1 MATGKFKWALGAS
14 IVLNVFLLAA
24 MGGSAYVVNQHC
36 KPKSPPPMAST
47 WDQAT
52 KAMPPETR
60 ARIKGLIKQS
70 ALNGEEDMNKARDLR
85 AEAARL
91 AATDPYEPARIAALS
106 EEARSYEDQARA
118 KVERALI
125 EGMAAL
131 SPDERKLVA
140 DHLLKA
146 SFRFRYYLM
155 KPTDAK
161 PGEAKAAVSAA
172 KP

>member
-1 MATGKFKWALGAS
+1 MAGKIKWVLGAS

-24 MGGSAYVVNQHC
+24 MGGSAYVVKQHC
-36 KPKSPPPMAST
+36 KSKAPAPMAST
-47 WDQAT
+47 WDKAT
-52 KAMPPETR
+52 KDMPPEAK
-60 ARIKGLIKQS
+60 ARIKGLMKQS
-70 ALNGEEDMNKARDLR
+70 ALSGEEDMAKARDLR

-91 AATDPYEPARIAALS
+91 AATNPYEPARIAALS

-131 SPDERKLVA
+131 SADERRLVA

-146 SFRFRYYLM
+146 SFRFRYFLM

-161 PGEAKAAVSAA
+161 PGEANASAS
-172 KP
+172 K

>member
-1 MATGKFKWALGAS
+1 MASGKIKWALGAS
-14 IVLNVFLLAA
+14 VVLNLFLLAA
-24 MGGSAYVVNQHC
+24 MGGSAYVVKEHC
-36 KPKSPPPMAST
+36 KSRARPPMAST
-47 WDQAT
+47 WDKAT
-52 KAMPPETR
+52 KDMPPETK

-70 ALNGEEDMNKARDLR
+70 ALSGEQDMAKARDLR

-131 SPDERKLVA
+131 SADERRLVA

-155 KPTDAK
+155 KPADVK
-161 PGEAKAAVSAA
+161 PAPASAA
-172 KP
+172 AS

>member
-1 MATGKFKWALGAS
+1 MAGKIKWVLGAS
-14 IVLNVFLLAA
+14 IILNVFLLAT
-24 MGGSAYVVNQHC
+24 MGGSYYVVKQHC
-36 KPKSPPPMAST
+36 KSKPQMPIASA
-47 WDQAT
+47 WKDAT
-52 KAMPPETR
+52 KAMPPAAKE
-60 ARIKGLIKQS
+60 RIIALIKQS
-70 ALNGEEDMNKARDLR
+70 ALSGEDDMAKARDLR

-91 AATDPYEPARIAALS
+91 AATDPYEPTHIAALS

-125 EGMAAL
+125 DGMASL

-155 KPTDAK
+155 KPADVK
-161 PGEAKAAVSAA
+161 PGEAKPAASAV
-172 KP
+172 K